1 MACDI
6 LALPVCEGERTLVAC
21 RSGAVI
27 DAVQTTRIFVCP
39 AVWVWETTLVYEHEL
54 LLLLHFHLQRWRNG
68 VRAKFRHKFASED
81 LRVVLQGL
89 QPRDLLNIRL
99 PRLTRPFLDL
109 HHLFRLFGIHH
120 GRHVD
125 HRALLL
131 EFVSVL
137 LCLVLERVL
146 AIEEHEHAAL
156 VTFATTLLEHGSS
169 HREGLGQVREALL
182 PLHGRDLRAH
192 QFDVGGELLNLDRRG
207 DGAIG
212 HDLAVSEQDN
222 AHFHGFVAVIH
233 VTILRGQV
241 RSEVANCVEALLLQ
255 RAAAVNENDQ
265 VLLSDAD
272 FVPHAS
278 LGVALL
284 VLEPIWIFRCGAHP
298 FSSDGHQ
305 HLTFSLLHARTASHR
320 ARRPRRPILQLA
332 IPVARASVAS
342 FFLRH

>member
-6 LALPVCEGERTLVAC
+6 RALPKCESERTLVAC
-21 RSGAVI
+21 CGGALI
-27 DAVQTTRIFVCP
+27 HAVHATPIFECPTISVGQTR
-39 AVWVWETTLVYEHEL
+39 LVYEHVL

-169 HREGLGQVREALL
+169 HREGLGQVRETLL
-182 PLHGRDLRAH
+182 PRQGRNLLAH
-192 QFDVGGELLNLDRRG
+192 CGDVAGELLNHDRRG

-212 HDLAVSEQDN
+212 HDLTVAEKNDT
-222 AHFHGFVAVIH
+222 HLHGVVAVIH
-233 VTILRGQV
+233 VTVLR
-241 RSEVANCVEALLLQ
+241 S
-255 RAAAVNENDQ
+255 
-265 VLLSDAD
+265 
-272 FVPHAS
+272 
-278 LGVALL
+278 
-284 VLEPIWIFRCGAHP
+284 
-298 FSSDGHQ
+298 
-305 HLTFSLLHARTASHR
+305 
-320 ARRPRRPILQLA
+320 
-332 IPVARASVAS
+332 
-342 FFLRH
+342 